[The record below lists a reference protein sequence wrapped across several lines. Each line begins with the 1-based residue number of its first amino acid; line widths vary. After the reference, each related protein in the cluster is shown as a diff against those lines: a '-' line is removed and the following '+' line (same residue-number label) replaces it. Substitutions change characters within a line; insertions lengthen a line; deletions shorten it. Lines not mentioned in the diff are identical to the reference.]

1 MKGRLRRVTRHLAPV
16 SVAATTESVVTESV
30 PEAAPRTLLGDADVA
45 KFLASGFLPIP
56 VDDLEED
63 IQTRLYAKAESN
75 TPEKGGIG
83 GGWLGNNCLP
93 MLPEL
98 RDVFLTSG
106 RVGGA
111 LQSLLG
117 KDFVI
122 NNHRHMHHSS
132 VTSEQSMHK
141 VRCKRRFFALIC
153 RSTRQPGAWQRSL
166 RPANGLAFCR
176 TSSAGRPSTTACAP

>member
-1 MKGRLRRVTRHLAPV
+1 MTGRLGCIVRHLAPA
-16 SVAATTESVVTESV
+16 SVAATTESVAPTL
-30 PEAAPRTLLGDADVA
+30 EASAAQSPRTLLGDADVA

-63 IQTRLYAKAESN
+63 IQARLYAKAESN

-166 RPANGLAFCR
+166 RPC
-176 TSSAGRPSTTACAP
+176 